1 MRGVSRQ
8 YPLINVD
15 LVYLDPNERFHC
27 TSEVTRAC
35 IAGFVFQGNTVYSSL
50 RGQEGDF
57 LTPCNGGLFE
67 ISTEDHLHPM
77 DVTAGDGG
85 ASWLCVSYKVEGQYE
100 VQHVNVAGDYTLP
113 AGWGFAVAQ
122 GEVTADEKTATQG
135 LYFAPRT
142 TDIVVSGD
150 ADLLL
155 LR

>member
-1 MRGVSRQ
+1 
-8 YPLINVD
+8 
-15 LVYLDPNERFHC
+15 
-27 TSEVTRAC
+27 
-35 IAGFVFQGNTVYSSL
+35 
-50 RGQEGDF
+50 
-57 LTPCNGGLFE
+57 
-67 ISTEDHLHPM
+67 M
-77 DVTAGDGG
+77 DVTAGGGG

-100 VQHVNVAGDYTLP
+100 VRHVNVAGDYTLP

-122 GEVTADEKTATQG
+122 GEVTADGKTATQG